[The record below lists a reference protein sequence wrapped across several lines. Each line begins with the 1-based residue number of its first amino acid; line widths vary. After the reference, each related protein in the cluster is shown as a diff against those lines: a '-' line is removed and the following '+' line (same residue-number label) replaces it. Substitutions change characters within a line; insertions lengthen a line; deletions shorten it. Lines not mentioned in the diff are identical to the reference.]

1 MSTRFA
7 LWSLLE
13 PRNYRSQLVRVDPPA
28 AFYRSSIH
36 ETVPA
41 GMSYTIVVD
50 RAFRRISG
58 YVRSQRFFLSL
69 SLSLSPFGEH
79 KLRTLVGGPT
89 WNSLRNGWFGLN
101 FLGNDRHSVL
111 SRRSLSSNVKE
122 QRKSLNYHFLFC
134 ARNAHSE
141 RLLLDEL
148 MEPKEINGERDK
160 LHAFLFQKWSP
171 LSLSTKFQSFYV
183 LTYFYLYPFL
193 PSFKDTLYL
202 PLFFIHKNSVTTSR
216 RIVPVSFPEII
227 LFLRSLAFSF

>member
-28 AFYRSSIH
+28 AFYRPSIH

-58 YVRSQRFFLSL
+58 YIRSQWFFPLSL
-69 SLSLSPFGEH
+69 SFSPFGEH

-134 ARNAHSE
+134 ARSAHSE

-160 LHAFLFQKWSP
+160 LHAFLFQKWSS
-171 LSLSTKFQSFYV
+171 LSLFPQSFKV
-183 LTYFYLYPFL
+183 FTF
-193 PSFKDTLYL
+193 
-202 PLFFIHKNSVTTSR
+202 
-216 RIVPVSFPEII
+216 
-227 LFLRSLAFSF
+227 